1 MQNVVD
7 SRDAQQGVKIDWE
20 LRVSKCQHFAHDGPY
35 KDILN
40 LSNSVTDED
49 FDIDSLAS
57 YLHLTPEQ
65 VRKMVDRERLPGR
78 RVSGEW
84 RFSRAEIHHWF
95 EQRIGLSD
103 NSELI
108 EVERVLDNQQQPS
121 TAVELDLAQVFSPDR
136 ICIPL
141 IARTKNSVIDRIC
154 EFSAESG
161 VLWLPREM
169 AEAIRNREELHP
181 TALENGVALLHPRRP
196 QPAYFGEPFLS
207 LGITSNGIPFGG
219 PRGCLTDIFFLIASP
234 DESFHLR
241 ILARLSRLI
250 QINGFLDEL
259 RRAGEPGSVWRL
271 ITDADRAI

>member
-1 MQNVVD
+1 M
-7 SRDAQQGVKIDWE
+7 
-20 LRVSKCQHFAHDGPY
+20 
-35 KDILN
+35 
-40 LSNSVTDED
+40 TDED

-95 EQRIGLSD
+95 EQRIGLSGE
-103 NSELI
+103 NELI
-108 EVERVLDNQQQPS
+108 EVERVLDNQQQRS
-121 TAVELDLAQVFSPDR
+121 ITIELNLAQVISPDR

-161 VLWLPREM
+161 ALWLPRDM
-169 AEAIRNREELHP
+169 ADAIRSREELHP
-181 TALENGVALLHPRRP
+181 TALESGVALLHPRRP

-250 QINGFLDEL
+250 QITGLLDEV
-259 RRAGEPGSVWRL
+259 RRVGDPDSVWRW
-271 ITDADRAI
+271 ITDADRSI